1 MKALVNIL
9 NALDEFFK
17 GKSENEKWMIL
28 LMIFVVIGYLSYT
41 LFLPYAQ
48 DAYNSSVRTKQQ
60 LQKSIATHNEYLS
73 TITINGDRD
82 YYIKKYDHDIE
93 GVKKQINITN
103 DDINFI
109 SSNLDELSPLLF
121 NKKSWSNFLNSITKE
136 AKEQTVNINYI
147 DNNYVDNNGSFGHI
161 LQIAVGCDGEY
172 KNIIKFINRLE
183 KNVLVTDIY
192 GSHIYMDKNASTT
205 FADINISVWGINH

>member
-73 TITINGDRD
+73 TITKNGDRD